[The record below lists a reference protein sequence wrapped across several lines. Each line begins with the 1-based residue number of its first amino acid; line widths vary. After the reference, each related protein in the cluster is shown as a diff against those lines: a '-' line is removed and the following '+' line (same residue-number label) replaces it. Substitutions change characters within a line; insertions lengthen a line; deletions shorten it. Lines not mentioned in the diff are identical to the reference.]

1 MTTANLVAILLVLLL
16 LTVVSQ
22 PLSRWLRMPYSS
34 TLVLV
39 GFAASELAV
48 GLGVDTGIRAGGFHD
63 LIFFVF
69 LPILVFE
76 AAFCIDTRLLRQNLL
91 PVLFL
96 ATVIMLASA
105 LLTGVGVYYGIAHP
119 TGFPWI
125 AAFITGALLAATDP
139 VAVVDQLKSLGAPK
153 RLSMLIEGESLFN
166 DATAIVLFS
175 LFVAV
180 ALESSAPAGIPHMAW
195 QFLLVFLGGA
205 GVGLATGVLAVWL
218 MRVIAHTDTQIV
230 ITILAAY
237 GAFFMAESLLHVSG
251 IMATL
256 ICGLVLSRQ
265 RGPMVEGPQQ
275 LLVGLWQAAAHLA
288 NAFVFLLM
296 GVTVTLAMFQER
308 WLAMLIAI
316 AAVLAA
322 RLVSVYA
329 GLWLLRPLL
338 KPPIDKT
345 WPPVIVWTGLRGSVA
360 LALALSLPVE
370 LEYWWTIQSIAFG
383 VVLFSV
389 FVQAPTARL
398 LIR

>member
-1 MTTANLVAILLVLLL
+1 MS
-16 LTVVSQ
+16 VSRFR
-22 PLSRWLRMPYSS
+22 SWRSAW
-34 TLVLV
+34 
-39 GFAASELAV
+39 GI
-48 GLGVDTGIRAGGFHD
+48 DTGIRAGSFHD

-69 LPILVFE
+69 LPVLVFE
-76 AAFCIDTRLLRQNLL
+76 AAFCIDIRLLRHNLL
-91 PVLFL
+91 AVLFL
-96 ATVIMLASA
+96 ATVVMLASA

-125 AAFITGALLAATDP
+125 AALLTGALLAATDP
-139 VAVVDQLKSLGAPK
+139 VAVVDQFKALGAPQ
-153 RLSMLIEGESLFN
+153 RLSMLVEGESLFN

-175 LFVAV
+175 LFVAA
-180 ALESSAPAGIPHMAW
+180 ALEPAGQIGVPDMAW
-195 QFLLVFLGGA
+195 RFLLVFAGGA
-205 GVGLATGVLAVWL
+205 ATGLAAGVLAAWL
-218 MRVIAHTDTQIV
+218 MRVIANRQTQIV
-230 ITILAAY
+230 TTLFAAY
-237 GAFFMAESLLHVSG
+237 GAFFAAESLLHVSG

-256 ICGLVLSRQ
+256 VCGLVLSRQ
-265 RGPMVEGPQQ
+265 RMALVEAQSQ
-275 LLVGLWQAAAHLA
+275 SLLVGLWQVAAHLA

-338 KPPIDKT
+338 KPPLERR

-370 LEYWWTIQSIAFG
+370 LDYWWTIQSIAFG

-389 FVQAPTARL
+389 FVQAPSAGWLVRKL
-398 LIR
+398 RVE

>member
-1 MTTANLVAILLVLLL
+1 M
-16 LTVVSQ
+16 TVVSQ

-34 TLVLV
+34 TLVMV

-48 GLGVDTGIRAGGFHD
+48 GLGVDTGIRAGSFHD

-76 AAFCIDTRLLRQNLL
+76 AAFCIDIRLLRQNLL

-96 ATVIMLASA
+96 ATVIMLVSA

-125 AAFITGALLAATDP
+125 AALITGALLAATDP
-139 VAVVDQLKSLGAPK
+139 AAVVDQLKSLGASQ
-153 RLSMLIEGESLFN
+153 RLSTLIEGESLFN

-175 LFVAV
+175 LFVAA
-180 ALESSAPAGIPHMAW
+180 ALEPSAPTGVPDMAW
-195 QFLLVFLGGA
+195 QFLQVFLGGA
-205 GVGLATGVLAVWL
+205 GVGLAAGVLAVWL
-218 MRVIAHTDTQIV
+218 MRVIGHADTRIV

-265 RGPMVEGPQQ
+265 RGQLVEGPSQQQ
-275 LLVGLWQAAAHLA
+275 LLVGLWQVAAHLA

-316 AAVLAA
+316 VAVLVA
-322 RLVSVYA
+322 RLISVYA

-338 KPPIDKT
+338 KPPIDKA

>member
-105 LLTGVGVYYGIAHP
+105 LLTGV
-119 TGFPWI
+119 
-125 AAFITGALLAATDP
+125 
-139 VAVVDQLKSLGAPK
+139 
-153 RLSMLIEGESLFN
+153 
-166 DATAIVLFS
+166 
-175 LFVAV
+175 
-180 ALESSAPAGIPHMAW
+180 
-195 QFLLVFLGGA
+195 
-205 GVGLATGVLAVWL
+205 LAVWL
-218 MRVIAHTDTQIV
+218 MRV
-230 ITILAAY
+230 
-237 GAFFMAESLLHVSG
+237 
-251 IMATL
+251 
-256 ICGLVLSRQ
+256 
-265 RGPMVEGPQQ
+265 
-275 LLVGLWQAAAHLA
+275 
-288 NAFVFLLM
+288 
-296 GVTVTLAMFQER
+296 FQER

-316 AAVLAA
+316 AAVLVA
-322 RLVSVYA
+322 RLVSVCA

-370 LEYWWTIQSIAFG
+370 FEYWWTIQSIAFG